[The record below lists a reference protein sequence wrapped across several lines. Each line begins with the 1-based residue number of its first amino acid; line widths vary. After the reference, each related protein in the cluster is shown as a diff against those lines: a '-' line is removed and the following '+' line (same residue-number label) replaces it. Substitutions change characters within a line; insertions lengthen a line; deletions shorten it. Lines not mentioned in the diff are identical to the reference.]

1 MTARKTLREL
11 RAQHDNLPSPALP
24 NRPDWSSSDDRDGLE
39 RWKRYLA
46 YEESNPLE
54 IDDAQ
59 AVHQRI
65 GFAYRKALANLRFY
79 PEIWCVTSLP
89 PFFSC
94 SSSLTFPRVSCRYL
108 SASFHLRV
116 GLLDDGNKL
125 LRDGM
130 TANPSSLLLA
140 YTLADLQE
148 GKQDLAS
155 CYSIYDSLIEH
166 LYARITQ
173 LEATVEAE
181 IVEAVAEK
189 EAKKEEE
196 EKVEGADAAE
206 EEDTV
211 ETREK
216 KALEIEEVKKE
227 VREKRQPEIDSVKR
241 AAANVWITEMR
252 FARRSDVRFFPL
264 LLLFSLVTD
273 PPST

>member
-1 MTARKTLREL
+1 
-11 RAQHDNLPSPALP
+11 
-24 NRPDWSSSDDRDGLE
+24 
-39 RWKRYLA
+39 
-46 YEESNPLE
+46 
-54 IDDAQ
+54 
-59 AVHQRI
+59 
-65 GFAYRKALANLRFY
+65 
-79 PEIWCVTSLP
+79 
-89 PFFSC
+89 
-94 SSSLTFPRVSCRYL
+94 
-108 SASFHLRV
+108 
-116 GLLDDGNKL
+116 
-125 LRDGM
+125 M

-196 EKVEGADAAE
+196 EEEKVEGADAAE

-252 FARRSDVRFFPL
+252 FARRSDVRFLPSPFA
-264 LLLFSLVTD
+264 LFACH
-273 PPST
+273 